1 MRGAGSRVSGA
12 IGVLALFY
20 FVLLDHPPA
29 NGSLRPGSP
38 ALERTLIASR
48 DAFAEHRFEDALEPT
63 LALVEALPG
72 QPMYL
77 ERLAR
82 TYHGLGRSDDEA
94 RTWEEFVEA
103 SAVPIEACPMLP
115 ESYQALG
122 AESRALEAYERC
134 LSFDPKNV
142 DMLLFLGQAYFRA
155 GRNAEAR
162 DLLERGVGY
171 APDYA
176 DYHLVLG
183 VLDFSEARTGSA
195 RSRFE
200 QFVAMSP
207 KRRDEVA
214 VWLRRTGSER

>member
-1 MRGAGSRVSGA
+1 MPGEGGRVAGA
-12 IGVLALFY
+12 IAVLALFY
-20 FVLLDHPPA
+20 LVLLDHPPA
-29 NGSLRPGSP
+29 NGSLRPGSR

-48 DAFAEHRFEDALEPT
+48 DALVEHRYADALEPT
-63 LALVEALPG
+63 RALVEALPG

-82 TYHGLGRSDDEA
+82 TYHELGRSEDEA

-103 SAVPIEACPMLP
+103 SAVPIEACPMMP
-115 ESYQALG
+115 ESYRALG
-122 AESRALEAYERC
+122 DEARALEGYERC

-155 GRNAEAR
+155 GRTAEAR
-162 DLLERGVGY
+162 RVLERGVGY
-171 APDYA
+171 APDYP

-183 VLDFSEARTGSA
+183 VLDYSEARTGSA
-195 RSRFE
+195 RARFE

-207 KRRDEVA
+207 TRRDEVA
-214 VWLRRTGSER
+214 TWLRRTGSGM